1 MIAPHN
7 NINIGIFTFIKNRAV
22 KNASSLLPVFVSQII
37 LVGQG
42 EHCKEK
48 QCDDPSASLY
58 LFYFAGEK
66 FDNNV

>member
-7 NINIGIFTFIKNRAV
+7 NINIGIFTFIKNTGSKERKFFTARI
-22 KNASSLLPVFVSQII
+22 FSQII
-37 LVGQG
+37 LVGQE

-48 QCDDPSASLY
+48 QCDDPSACFY
-58 LFYFAGEK
+58 LFDFAGEK